1 MRANIEVPAEE
12 GRAVAACFHALEP
25 VAVPL
30 GAARDPHGEDFT
42 QYTAFV
48 NVESATYYLRTYDN
62 PVVVSASLEELLAAD
77 LKPDASGARDH
88 GSINRPA
95 TYAHF

>member
-1 MRANIEVPAEE
+1 M
-12 GRAVAACFHALEP
+12 
-25 VAVPL
+25 
-30 GAARDPHGEDFT
+30 
-42 QYTAFV
+42 

-77 LKPDASGARDH
+77 LKPDASGTRDH

>member
-42 QYTAFV
+42 
-48 NVESATYYLRTYDN
+48 
-62 PVVVSASLEELLAAD
+62 
-77 LKPDASGARDH
+77 
-88 GSINRPA
+88 
-95 TYAHF
+95 